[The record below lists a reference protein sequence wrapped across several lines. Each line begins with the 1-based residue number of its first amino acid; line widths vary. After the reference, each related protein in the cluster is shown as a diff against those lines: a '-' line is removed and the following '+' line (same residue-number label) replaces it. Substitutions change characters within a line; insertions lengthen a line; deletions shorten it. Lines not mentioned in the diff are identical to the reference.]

1 MQITIT
7 MIHSLIPFRMAASKT
22 DKKKIKILAKIWRN
36 GALVNCWWEWN
47 TVYPSRENRMR
58 VSQKIFTIWYINAT
72 SECISSRIEIRVTKR
87 DLYTYVHSIIIFKSQ
102 KMKERKPD
110 AHWLMNW
117 EKCAI
122 HTVDC
127 YATLKRKGR
136 TGVTT
141 RMTLED
147 VVLMK

>member
-22 DKKKIKILAKIWRN
+22 DKKKIKFWQRYGEN

-47 TVYPSRENRMR
+47 TVYLLEKTEWEFLK
-58 VSQKIFTIWYINAT
+58 KIFTIWYINAT

-110 AHWLMNW
+110 AHWLMNGYA
-117 EKCAI
+117 KCAI

-127 YATLKRKGR
+127 YATLKRKGFWQVLQH
-136 TGVTT
+136 GWLL
-141 RMTLED
+141 RMLC
-147 VVLMK
+147 